1 MRRTSWL
8 QISLLLL
15 GVTGLCGLAR
25 AQQARTGGGASAQ
38 MVEQLQQ
45 LASER
50 TELEA
55 SNAKLQKDLDDMRKE
70 RDALKSGQQAL
81 QHRVD
86 QADAGVRQAQQGV
99 ATQRQTNDQEIAR
112 WRAKLDEVVAEARKI
127 ALQLQEVETD
137 RNGLRQTLTSRD
149 QDLKVCTDRNTALF
163 DLNSEVLTHFEH
175 ESVFSRVAQAE
186 PFTKIQR
193 TRLENLILEDKE
205 RAEEQRVISKTP
217 AATPAT
223 GDVAPH

>member
-1 MRRTSWL
+1 MRRISWAHMA
-8 QISLLLL
+8 LLLL
-15 GVTGLCGLAR
+15 SVAGLSSLAR
-25 AQQARTGGGASAQ
+25 AQQARSGGGASVQ

-50 TELEA
+50 TELQA

-70 RDALKSGQQAL
+70 RDTLKSGRQAL

-86 QADAGVRQAQQGV
+86 QADVGVRQAQQGI
-99 ATQRQTNDQEIAR
+99 ATQRQANDQEIAR
-112 WRAKLDEVVAEARKI
+112 WRARLDEVVAQARKI

-137 RNGLRQTLTSRD
+137 RNGLKQTLMSRD
-149 QDLKVCTDRNTALF
+149 QDLKVCTDHNTALF

-193 TRLENLILEDKE
+193 TRLENLIVEDRE
-205 RAEEQRVISKTP
+205 RAQEQRVISKAP
-217 AATPAT
+217 AAPAPGT
-223 GDVAPH
+223 APQN